1 MPRNT
6 LSDLRNALFQTLEN
20 LVNPEGELSALDMD
34 KAQKITT
41 LAKVILDTGMAEM
54 KYQKQKSSMNAPDN
68 IAFFEAAPNAEIKKI
83 ETRKPANYNILPPE

>member
-20 LVNPEGELSALDMD
+20 LVNPEGELSPLDMD

-54 KYQKQKSSMNAPDN
+54 KYQKQKSSSSAPDD